1 MKLLNCLSDFA
12 KIWLVCLLYDLIYV
26 LFVELQ
32 KFKMAAIM
40 AANMAAI
47 TTTKPHNLWTA
58 WPIML
63 TFCWYI
69 NYMILHMFH
78 LLSYKNSKWPPSW
91 SPLKLKNPK
100 TFEPIDKFCW
110 YDLLT
115 FQMIMIRICVT
126 QRIEHVGSYSR
137 YIYQIWAKSAKR
149 FKSYR
154 VL

>member
-1 MKLLNCLSDFA
+1 MKLLNCLSNFA

-47 TTTKPHNLWTA
+47 TTTKPYNLWTA

-69 NYMILHMFH
+69 NYMILHRFH
-78 LLSYKNSKWPPSW
+78 LLSYKNLRWPLSWLPIWPPLQLQNPITCEPLDQLCSNFVYMSTIW
-91 SPLKLKNPK
+91 S
-100 TFEPIDKFCW
+100 C
-110 YDLLT
+110 
-115 FQMIMIRICVT
+115 ICSIGWI
-126 QRIEHVGSYSR
+126 QDGRHHGILEKHM
-137 YIYQIWAKSAKR
+137 
-149 FKSYR
+149 
-154 VL
+154 